1 VINMKK
7 TIRDYNLNNKK
18 VIIRCDFNVPVENEE
33 IADDNRIVEAIPTI
47 KYAVENN
54 AKVILLSHFGRVKEE
69 KDKKTNSL
77 IIVAERLRQ
86 LLKKEVTFI
95 PYTSGIEVD
104 TAIKKMMSGDIIM
117 LENTRFEDLDNGKES
132 NNDSELGKY
141 WASLGDIFIND
152 AYGASHRAHAST
164 VGIPTYLPSGTG
176 FLVEKEINVLTNIVK
191 DPKHPFTVIL
201 GGSKVKDKIGV
212 INNLVNKA
220 DKILIGGGMSYTFI
234 KALGYEIGT
243 SLLDESSLDF
253 CKEILTKYKDKII
266 IPKDVIVTKEFSPT
280 ATSRATDIDKIVY
293 NEMGMDIGPQTVVA
307 YSSILRNSKTIFWNG
322 PVGVFEFD
330 RFAVGTR
337 KLCDVLSK
345 TDAIT
350 IMGGGDIGAAVTK
363 FGYKDKVTRVSTGG
377 GATLMFLEGKKLPG
391 IEIVSNK

>member
-1 VINMKK
+1 MKK